1 LIFVIIVPRILAAGN
16 AITLPDMKRLPFWR
30 YLFIINAMIL
40 AAKFLLLIVLL
51 ILLLHRKVDL
61 SLAVFLVSL
70 LTIVL
75 FAINLKLAAHSAWA
89 GISARETLELFLII
103 VLVQFIGAVQKSRR
117 MYDRL
122 VEALNSM
129 VRDKRLV
136 AMVSP
141 AIIGFLPMPGG
152 ALLSAPLVDVSTAK
166 MKLKPA
172 FNAFLNFWFRH
183 DWELIWPLYAG
194 LLLFQTMSRIP
205 MRRIILFQLPF
216 SFLHIIMGLV
226 VSFLYFRRHN
236 IPRDMYSQKNGL
248 HATARD
254 FLAGTW
260 PILAVILLFFV
271 KAPPLLPLPLHWALL
286 LVAALLSLW
295 KKVGPKEIGS
305 IVFNKTTVRSLL
317 VIAAVVVFQR
327 LIEVS
332 AAFDVLKT
340 MNISLGLTVLFI
352 FFVAFTVG
360 FLTGVNT
367 AYIAIAF
374 PVLLPLIQHLP
385 NYFYLALYVY
395 VIGFAGILVSP
406 LHLCLVL
413 TNEYFEASLLDVY
426 RYMAI
431 PVLLMIAIATG
442 LVLIL

>member
-1 LIFVIIVPRILAAGN
+1 ML
-16 AITLPDMKRLPFWR
+16 
-30 YLFIINAMIL
+30 L
-40 AAKFLLLIVLL
+40 AAKFLLLVALL
-51 ILLLHRKVDL
+51 ILLLRRKVDL
-61 SLAVFLVSL
+61 ALAVLVITL
-70 LTIVL
+70 LTVAL
-75 FAINLKLAAHSAWA
+75 FGVNLAKAGRSAWA
-89 GISARETLELFLII
+89 GLRDRETLELFLII
-103 VLVQFIGAVQKSRR
+103 VLVQTVGAVQKSRR

-122 VEALNSM
+122 IESLNTM

-152 ALLSAPLVDVSTAK
+152 ALLSAPLVQVSTDK

-194 LLLFQTMSRIP
+194 LLLFQAMSRIP

-216 SFLHIIMGLV
+216 SILHIVMGLAV
-226 VSFLYFRRHN
+226 AFCYFRRHG
-236 IPRDMYSQKNGL
+236 IGREHPGPSNGI
-248 HATARD
+248 HATMRD
-254 FLAGTW
+254 FFSGTW

-271 KAPPLLPLPLHWALL
+271 KVPPLLPL
-286 LVAALLSLW
+286 AA
-295 KKVGPKEIGS
+295 
-305 IVFNKTTVRSLL
+305 IVFGKTTVRSLL
-317 VIAAVVVFQR
+317 VIAAVIVFQR
-327 LIEVS
+327 VLQVS
-332 AAFDVLKT
+332 AAFDTLKT
-340 MNISLGLTVLFI
+340 MDISLGLVVAFI
-352 FFVAFTVG
+352 FLVSFTVA

-385 NYFYLALYVY
+385 NYFYLSLYIY

-413 TNEYFEASLLDVY
+413 TNEYFGASLLDVY
-426 RYMAI
+426 RYMAVPI
-431 PVLLMIAIATG
+431 FIMIALATG
-442 LVLIL
+442 LVLVL

>member
-1 LIFVIIVPRILAAGN
+1 ML
-16 AITLPDMKRLPFWR
+16 
-30 YLFIINAMIL
+30 L
-40 AAKFLLLIVLL
+40 AAKFLLLVVLL
-51 ILLLHRKVDL
+51 ILLLRWKVDL
-61 SLAVFLVSL
+61 SLAVLVITL
-70 LTIVL
+70 LTVAL
-75 FAINLKLAAHSAWA
+75 FRVGLPAAGRGAWA
-89 GISARETLELFLII
+89 GLCARETLELFLII
-103 VLVQFIGAVQKSRR
+103 VLVQYIGAVQKSRR

-122 VEALNSM
+122 IDALNTM
-129 VRDKRLV
+129 IRDKRLV

-152 ALLSAPLVDVSTAK
+152 ALLSAPLVQVSTDK

-216 SFLHIIMGLV
+216 SILHIVMGLA
-226 VSFLYFRRHN
+226 VSFLYFRRHG
-236 IPRDMYSQKNGL
+236 IRREHPGPSNGL
-248 HATARD
+248 HATLRD
-254 FLAGTW
+254 FFAGTW

-271 KAPPLLPLPLHWALL
+271 KVKPLLPLPLHWALL
-286 LVAALLSLW
+286 LVAAILSVW
-295 KKVGPKEIGS
+295 KKVGVREIGA
-305 IVFNKTTVRSLL
+305 IVFAKTTIRSLL
-317 VIAAVVVFQR
+317 VIAAVIVFQR
-327 LIEVS
+327 VLQVS
-332 AAFDVLKT
+332 SAFDTLKT
-340 MNISLGLTVLFI
+340 MDISLGLVVLFI
-352 FFVAFTVG
+352 FLVSFTVA

-385 NYFYLALYVY
+385 NYFYLSLYIY

-413 TNEYFEASLLDVY
+413 TNEYFGASLLDVY

-431 PVLLMIAIATG
+431 PIFLMIAIATG

>member
-1 LIFVIIVPRILAAGN
+1 LFREGVADLILAV
-16 AITLPDMKRLPFWR
+16 
-30 YLFIINAMIL
+30 
-40 AAKFLLLIVLL
+40 KFLLLVVLL
-51 ILLLHRKVDL
+51 ILLLRWKVDL

-70 LTIVL
+70 LTVVL
-75 FAINLKLAAHSAWA
+75 FAINLKLAARSAWQ
-89 GISARETLELFLII
+89 GISAGETLELFLII
-103 VLVQFIGAVQKSRR
+103 VLVQFIGAVQKNRR

-122 VEALNSM
+122 IDSLNTM
-129 VRDKRLV
+129 IRDKRLV

-152 ALLSAPLVDVSTAK
+152 ALLSAPLVDVSTSK

-216 SFLHIIMGLV
+216 SLLHITMGLV
-226 VSFLYFRRHN
+226 VSFIYFRRHN
-236 IPRDMYSQKNGL
+236 IKREHPRPSNGL
-248 HATARD
+248 PATLRD
-254 FLAGTW
+254 FFAGTW
-260 PILAVILLFFV
+260 PILAVILLFFIQV
-271 KAPPLLPLPLHWALL
+271 PPLLPLPLHWALL
-286 LVAALLSLW
+286 LVAVLLSIL
-295 KKVGPKEIGS
+295 KKVGPREIGA
-305 IVFNKTTVRSLL
+305 IVFAKTTIRSLL
-317 VIAAVVVFQR
+317 VIAAVIVFQR

-340 MNISLGLTVLFI
+340 MNISLGMAVLFI
-352 FFVAFTVG
+352 FLVSFTVA

-374 PVLLPLIQHLP
+374 PVLLPLIQHMP
-385 NYFYLALYVY
+385 NYFYLALYIY
-395 VIGFAGILVSP
+395 VIGYAGILVSP

-413 TNEYFEASLLDVY
+413 TNEYFEAPLLEVY

-431 PVLLMIAIATG
+431 PVLLMMVIATG

>member
-1 LIFVIIVPRILAAGN
+1 
-16 AITLPDMKRLPFWR
+16 
-30 YLFIINAMIL
+30 MIL
-40 AAKFLLLIVLL
+40 AVKFLLLVVLL
-51 ILLLHRKVDL
+51 ILLLRWKVDL
-61 SLAVFLVSL
+61 ALAVFLVSL
-70 LTIVL
+70 LTVVL
-75 FAINLKLAAHSAWA
+75 FAINLKLAARSAWA

-103 VLVQFIGAVQKSRR
+103 VLVQYIGAVQKNRR

-122 VEALNSM
+122 VESLNTI

-152 ALLSAPLVDVSTAK
+152 ALLSAPLVDVSTAE

-205 MRRIILFQLPF
+205 MRRIIMFQLPF
-216 SFLHIIMGLV
+216 SILHIVAGLAV
-226 VSFLYFRRHN
+226 AFWYFRRYGIEREHPGPSSG
-236 IPRDMYSQKNGL
+236 I
-248 HATARD
+248 HATVRD
-254 FLAGTW
+254 FFSGTW
-260 PILAVILLFFV
+260 PILAIILIFFV
-271 KAPPLLPLPLHWALL
+271 KIPPLLPLPLHWALL
-286 LVAALLSLW
+286 LVAAVLSVL
-295 KKVGPKEIGS
+295 KKVGPREIGS
-305 IVFNKTTVRSLL
+305 IVFAKTTIRSLL
-317 VIAAVVVFQR
+317 VIAAVIVFQR

-340 MNISLGLTVLFI
+340 MSISLGMVVLFI
-352 FFVAFTVG
+352 FLVSFTVA

-385 NYFYLALYVY
+385 NYFYLSLYIY

-413 TNEYFEASLLDVY
+413 TNEYFGASLLDVY

-431 PVLLMIAIATG
+431 PILLMIAIATG

>member
-1 LIFVIIVPRILAAGN
+1 MIAFCAGIPYN
-16 AITLPDMKRLPFWR
+16 QGSNHCLKGAFSL
-30 YLFIINAMIL
+30 IL

-51 ILLLHRKVDL
+51 ILLLRWKVDL
-61 SLAVFLVSL
+61 SLAVLLVSL

-75 FAINLKLAAHSAWA
+75 FAINLRLAARSAWA
-89 GISARETLELFLII
+89 GISDRGTLELFLII
-103 VLVQFIGAVQKSRR
+103 VLVQYIGAVQKSRR

-122 VEALNSM
+122 VEALNTM

-136 AMVSP
+136 ALVSP

-152 ALLSAPLVDVSTAK
+152 ALLSAPLVDVSTAR

-172 FNAFLNFWFRH
+172 FRAFLNFWFRH

-194 LLLFQTMSRIP
+194 LLLFQAMSRIP
-205 MRRIILFQLPF
+205 MRRIILYQLPF
-216 SFLHIIMGLV
+216 SILHVAAGLGV
-226 VSFLYFRRHN
+226 AFWYFRCHGIGREH
-236 IPRDMYSQKNGL
+236 PGAANGI
-248 HATARD
+248 HATVRD
-254 FLAGTW
+254 FASGTW
-260 PILAVILLFFV
+260 PILAVIVLFFA

-286 LVAALLSLW
+286 IVAAALSAW
-295 KKVGPKEIGS
+295 KRVGPREMAAV
-305 IVFNKTTVRSLL
+305 VFGKTTVRSLL
-317 VIAAVVVFQR
+317 VIAAVIVFQR

-340 MNISLGLTVLFI
+340 MNISLGMAVLFI
-352 FFVAFTVG
+352 FLVSFTVA

-385 NYFYLALYVY
+385 NYFYLSLYIY

-413 TNEYFEASLLDVY
+413 TNEYFGASLLDVY
-426 RYMAI
+426 RYMAVPI
-431 PVLLMIAIATG
+431 LLMIGMATG
-442 LVLIL
+442 LVLVL

>member
-1 LIFVIIVPRILAAGN
+1 L
-16 AITLPDMKRLPFWR
+16 
-30 YLFIINAMIL
+30 IL

-51 ILLLHRKVDL
+51 VLLLRRKIDL
-61 SLAVFLVSL
+61 ALAVFLVSL
-70 LTIVL
+70 CTVVL
-75 FAINLKLAAHSAWA
+75 FAIDPKLAVRSAWE
-89 GISARETLELFLII
+89 GVSSGETLELLLII
-103 VLVQFIGAVQKSRR
+103 LLVQFIGSVQKSRQ

-122 VEALNSM
+122 VDALNALF
-129 VRDKRLV
+129 RDKRLV

-152 ALLSAPLVDVSTAK
+152 ALLSAPLVDVSTRK

-205 MRRIILFQLPF
+205 LRRIILFQLPF
-216 SFLHIIMGLV
+216 SLLHIVMGLI
-226 VSFLYFRRHN
+226 VSFIYFRRHE
-236 IPRDMYSQKNGL
+236 IPRDMVSRENGL

-260 PILAVILLFFV
+260 PILAVIMLFFV
-271 KAPPLLPLPLHWALL
+271 KASPLLPLPLHWALL
-286 LVAALLSLW
+286 LVAAGLSLW
-295 KKVGPKEIGS
+295 EKVGLREIGG
-305 IVFNKTTVRSLL
+305 IVFNRTTVRSLL
-317 VIAAVVVFQR
+317 VIVAVVVFQR

-340 MNISLGLTVLFI
+340 MHISLGMVVLFI
-352 FFVAFTVG
+352 FLVSFTVG

-385 NYFYLALYVY
+385 NYFYLALYIY
-395 VIGFAGILVSP
+395 VIGFAGIMVSP

-413 TNEYFEASLLDVY
+413 TNEYFEAPLLEVY
-426 RYMAI
+426 RYMAV
-431 PVLLMIAIATG
+431 PVLVMMTVATG
-442 LVLIL
+442 LVLML

>member
-1 LIFVIIVPRILAAGN
+1 LFREGVADLILIV
-16 AITLPDMKRLPFWR
+16 
-30 YLFIINAMIL
+30 
-40 AAKFLLLIVLL
+40 KFLLLVVLL
-51 ILLLHRKVDL
+51 ILLLRWKVDL

-70 LTIVL
+70 LTVVL
-75 FAINLKLAAHSAWA
+75 FAINLKLAARSAWQ
-89 GISARETLELFLII
+89 GISAGETLELFLII
-103 VLVQFIGAVQKSRR
+103 VLVQFIGAVQKNRR

-122 VEALNSM
+122 IDSLNTM
-129 VRDKRLV
+129 IRDKRLV

-152 ALLSAPLVDVSTAK
+152 ALLSAPLVDVSTSK

-216 SFLHIIMGLV
+216 SLLHITMGLV
-226 VSFLYFRRHN
+226 VSFIYFRRHN
-236 IPRDMYSQKNGL
+236 IKREHPRPSNGL
-248 HATARD
+248 PATLRD
-254 FLAGTW
+254 FFAGTW
-260 PILAVILLFFV
+260 PILAVILLFFIQV
-271 KAPPLLPLPLHWALL
+271 PPLLPLPLHWALL
-286 LVAALLSLW
+286 LVAVLLSIL
-295 KKVGPKEIGS
+295 KKVGPREIGA
-305 IVFNKTTVRSLL
+305 IVFAKTTIRSLL
-317 VIAAVVVFQR
+317 VIAAVIVFQR

-340 MNISLGLTVLFI
+340 MNISLGMAVLFI
-352 FFVAFTVG
+352 FLVSFTVA

-374 PVLLPLIQHLP
+374 PVLLPLIQHMP
-385 NYFYLALYVY
+385 NYFYLALYIY
-395 VIGFAGILVSP
+395 VIGYAGILVSP

-413 TNEYFEASLLDVY
+413 TNEYFEAPLLEVY

-431 PVLLMIAIATG
+431 PVLLMMVIATG

>member
-1 LIFVIIVPRILAAGN
+1 
-16 AITLPDMKRLPFWR
+16 M
-30 YLFIINAMIL
+30 
-40 AAKFLLLIVLL
+40 LLVALL
-51 ILLLHRKVDL
+51 ILLLRWKVDL
-61 SLAVFLVSL
+61 SLAVFTVTLVTVAL
-70 LTIVL
+70 FRVNVL
-75 FAINLKLAAHSAWA
+75 MAGESAWA
-89 GISARETLELFLII
+89 GVRDRETLELFLII
-103 VLVQFIGAVQKSRR
+103 VLVQYIGAVQKSRR

-122 VEALNSM
+122 IDSLNTM

-152 ALLSAPLVDVSTAK
+152 ALLSAPLVQVSTDK

-216 SFLHIIMGLV
+216 SILHIIAGLV
-226 VSFLYFRRHN
+226 VSFLYFRRHG
-236 IPRDMYSQKNGL
+236 IKREHPGPSNGL
-248 HATARD
+248 HATVRD
-254 FLAGTW
+254 FFSGTW

-271 KAPPLLPLPLHWALL
+271 KVPPLLPLPLHWALL
-286 LVAALLSLW
+286 MVEAILSVW
-295 KKVGPKEIGS
+295 KKVGPKEIGT
-305 IVFNKTTVRSLL
+305 IVFAKTTIRSLL
-317 VIAAVVVFQR
+317 VIAAVIVFQR
-327 LIEVS
+327 IIQIS
-332 AAFDVLKT
+332 SAFDTLKT
-340 MNISLGLTVLFI
+340 MDISLGLVVAFI
-352 FFVAFTVG
+352 FLVSFTVA

-385 NYFYLALYVY
+385 NYFYLSLYIY
-395 VIGFAGILVSP
+395 VVGFAGILVSP

-413 TNEYFEASLLDVY
+413 TNEYFGASLLDVY

-431 PVLLMIAIATG
+431 PIFLMIAIATG

>member
-1 LIFVIIVPRILAAGN
+1 L
-16 AITLPDMKRLPFWR
+16 
-30 YLFIINAMIL
+30 IL

-51 ILLLHRKVDL
+51 ILLLRWKIDL
-61 SLAVFLVSL
+61 SLAVFSVSL
-70 LTIVL
+70 LTVAL
-75 FAINLKLAAHSAWA
+75 FAINLKLAVRSAWA
-89 GISARETLELFLII
+89 GISAGETLELFLII
-103 VLVQFIGAVQKSRR
+103 VLVQFIGAVQKSRK

-122 VEALNSM
+122 VEALNTM
-129 VRDKRLV
+129 IRDKRLV

-194 LLLFQTMSRIP
+194 LLLFQAMSRIP

-216 SFLHIIMGLV
+216 SILHIVMGLI
-226 VSFLYFRRHN
+226 VSFVYFRRHN
-236 IPRDMYSQKNGL
+236 IPRDIGSQKNGL
-248 HATARD
+248 QATARD

-286 LVAALLSLW
+286 LVAAVLSVW
-295 KKVGPKEIGS
+295 KKVSLKEIVS
-305 IVFNKTTVRSLL
+305 IVFAKTTLRSLL
-317 VIAAVVVFQR
+317 VIAAVIVFQR

-340 MNISLGLTVLFI
+340 MNISLGMAVLFI
-352 FFVAFTVG
+352 FLVSFTVA

-385 NYFYLALYVY
+385 NYFYLALYIY
-395 VIGFAGILVSP
+395 IIGYAGILVSP

-413 TNEYFEASLLDVY
+413 TNEYFEAPLLEVY

-431 PVLLMIAIATG
+431 PIIIMIALATG
-442 LVLIL
+442 LVMIL

>member
-1 LIFVIIVPRILAAGN
+1 ML
-16 AITLPDMKRLPFWR
+16 
-30 YLFIINAMIL
+30 L
-40 AAKFLLLIVLL
+40 AAKFLLLVVLL
-51 ILLLHRKVDL
+51 VLLLRWKVDL
-61 SLAVFLVSL
+61 SLAVLLITL
-70 LTIVL
+70 LTVA
-75 FAINLKLAAHSAWA
+75 FFQVNLLQAGKSAWA
-89 GISARETLELFLII
+89 GVSDRETLELFLII
-103 VLVQFIGAVQKSRR
+103 VLVQYVGAVQKSRK

-122 VEALNSM
+122 VDSLNTM

-152 ALLSAPLVDVSTAK
+152 ALFSAPLVEVSLCDARS
-166 MKLKPA
+166 KPA
-172 FNAFLNFWFRH
+172 FNAFMNFWFRH

-216 SFLHIIMGLV
+216 SMLHVAMGLAV
-226 VSFLYFRRHN
+226 AFWYFRRHD
-236 IPRDMYSQKNGL
+236 IGPERPGAGNGI

-254 FLAGTW
+254 FFAGTW

-271 KAPPLLPLPLHWALL
+271 KLPPLLPLSLHWALL
-286 LVAALLSLW
+286 LVAAVLSVW
-295 KKVGPKEIGS
+295 KKVGPREIAS
-305 IVFNKTTVRSLL
+305 IVLGKTTIRSLL
-317 VIAAVVVFQR
+317 VIAAVIVFQR
-327 LIEVS
+327 VLQAS
-332 AAFDVLKT
+332 SAFDTLKT
-340 MNISLGLTVLFI
+340 MDISLGMAVLFI
-352 FFVAFTVG
+352 FLVSFTVA

-374 PVLLPLIQHLP
+374 PVLLPIIQHLP
-385 NYFYLALYVY
+385 NYFYLSLYIY
-395 VIGFAGILVSP
+395 VVGFAGILVSP

-413 TNEYFEASLLDVY
+413 TNEYFGASLLDVY

-431 PVLLMIAIATG
+431 PILVMIALATG

>member
-1 LIFVIIVPRILAAGN
+1 
-16 AITLPDMKRLPFWR
+16 
-30 YLFIINAMIL
+30 MIL

-51 ILLLHRKVDL
+51 VLLLRWKIDL
-61 SLAVFLVSL
+61 SLAVFSISL
-70 LTIVL
+70 LTVAL
-75 FAINLKLAAHSAWA
+75 FAINLRLAVRSAWA
-89 GISARETLELFLII
+89 GVSAGETLELFLII
-103 VLVQFIGAVQKSRR
+103 ILVQFIGSVQKSRK

-122 VEALNSM
+122 IESLNAM
-129 VRDKRLV
+129 IGDKRLV

-141 AIIGFLPMPGG
+141 AIVGFLPMPGG

-216 SFLHIIMGLV
+216 SILHIVMGLV
-226 VSFLYFRRHN
+226 VSFIYFRRHG
-236 IPRDMYSQKNGL
+236 IGREHPGSRNGF
-248 HATARD
+248 HATLRD
-254 FLAGTW
+254 FFAGTW

-271 KAPPLLPLPLHWALL
+271 KVPPLLPLPLHWALL

-295 KKVGPKEIGS
+295 KKVGPREIGR
-305 IVFNKTTVRSLL
+305 IVFGKTTVRSLL
-317 VIAAVVVFQR
+317 VIAAVIVFQR

-332 AAFDVLKT
+332 AAFDVLKN
-340 MNISLGLTVLFI
+340 MNISLGMAVLFI
-352 FFVAFTVG
+352 FLVSFTVG

-374 PVLLPLIQHLP
+374 PVLLPLIQHMP
-385 NYFYLALYVY
+385 NYFYLALYIY
-395 VIGFAGILVSP
+395 VIGYAGILVSP

-413 TNEYFEASLLDVY
+413 TNEYFDASLLDVY

-431 PVLLMIAIATG
+431 PIIIMIALATG

>member
-1 LIFVIIVPRILAAGN
+1 
-16 AITLPDMKRLPFWR
+16 
-30 YLFIINAMIL
+30 MIL
-40 AAKFLLLIVLL
+40 AAKFLLLVVLL
-51 ILLLHRKVDL
+51 ILLLRWKVDL
-61 SLAVFLVSL
+61 SLAVFLVSM
-70 LTIVL
+70 LTVVL
-75 FAINLKLAAHSAWA
+75 FAINLKLALRSAWA
-89 GISARETLELFLII
+89 GISAGETLELFLII
-103 VLVQFIGAVQKSRR
+103 VLVQFIGSIQKSRQ

-122 VEALNSM
+122 VNALNAM
-129 VRDKRLV
+129 IRDKRLV

-152 ALLSAPLVDVSTAK
+152 ALLSAPLVDVSTSK

-194 LLLFQTMSRIP
+194 LLLFQNMSRIP

-216 SFLHIIMGLV
+216 SILHIVAGLGV
-226 VSFLYFRRHN
+226 AFWYFRRHG
-236 IPRDMYSQKNGL
+236 IQKEHPGSGNGV
-248 HATARD
+248 HATLHD
-254 FLAGTW
+254 FLSGTW

-271 KAPPLLPLPLHWALL
+271 KVPPLLPLPLHWALL
-286 LVAALLSLW
+286 LVAAVLSLW

-305 IVFNKTTVRSLL
+305 IVFNRTTVRSLL
-317 VIAAVVVFQR
+317 VIAAVVIFQR

-340 MNISLGLTVLFI
+340 MNISLGMVVLFI
-352 FFVAFTVG
+352 FLVSFTVG

-385 NYFYLALYVY
+385 NYFYLALYIY

-413 TNEYFEASLLDVY
+413 TNEYFGASLLDVY
-426 RYMAI
+426 RYMAVPI
-431 PVLLMIAIATG
+431 LLLIAIATG

>member
-1 LIFVIIVPRILAAGN
+1 ML
-16 AITLPDMKRLPFWR
+16 
-30 YLFIINAMIL
+30 L
-40 AAKFLLLIVLL
+40 AAKFLLLVVLL
-51 ILLLHRKVDL
+51 ILLLRWKVDL
-61 SLAVFLVSL
+61 SLAVFTITL
-70 LTIVL
+70 LTVAL
-75 FAINLKLAAHSAWA
+75 FGINLRKSAW
-89 GISARETLELFLII
+89 SAWKGVSDPETLELFLII
-103 VLVQFIGAVQKSRR
+103 VLVQYIGAVQKSRC

-122 VEALNSM
+122 IDSLNTM
-129 VRDKRLV
+129 IRDKRLV

-152 ALLSAPLVDVSTAK
+152 ALLSAPLVQVSTDR

-216 SFLHIIMGLV
+216 SILHIAAGLA
-226 VSFLYFRRHN
+226 VSFWYFRRHG
-236 IPRDMYSQKNGL
+236 IHREHPGPSNGL
-248 HATARD
+248 HATVRD
-254 FLAGTW
+254 FFAGTW

-271 KAPPLLPLPLHWALL
+271 KVPFLLPLPLHWALL
-286 LVAALLSLW
+286 LVAAVLSLL
-295 KKVGPKEIGS
+295 KKVGPREIGA
-305 IVFNKTTVRSLL
+305 IVFGRTTIRSLL
-317 VIAAVVVFQR
+317 VIAAVIVFQR
-327 LIEVS
+327 IIQIS
-332 AAFDVLKT
+332 AAFDALKT
-340 MNISLGLTVLFI
+340 MDISLGVVVLFL
-352 FFVAFTVG
+352 FLVSFTVA

-385 NYFYLALYVY
+385 NYFYLSLYIY
-395 VIGFAGILVSP
+395 VVGFAGILVSP

-413 TNEYFEASLLDVY
+413 TNEYFGASLFDVY

-431 PVLLMIAIATG
+431 PIFVMIAIATG
-442 LVLIL
+442 LVLVL

>member
-1 LIFVIIVPRILAAGN
+1 MLV
-16 AITLPDMKRLPFWR
+16 
-30 YLFIINAMIL
+30 
-40 AAKFLLLIVLL
+40 AAKFLLLVVLL
-51 ILLLHRKVDL
+51 VLLLRWKVDL
-61 SLAVFLVSL
+61 SLAVLAITL

-75 FAINLKLAAHSAWA
+75 FGVRLSLAGESAWQ
-89 GISARETLELFLII
+89 GLSDRETLELFLII
-103 VLVQFIGAVQKSRR
+103 VLVQYIGAVQKSRR
-117 MYDRL
+117 MYARL
-122 VEALNSM
+122 IDSLNSM
-129 VRDKRLV
+129 IRDKRLV

-141 AIIGFLPMPGG
+141 AIVGFLPMPGG
-152 ALLSAPLVDVSTAK
+152 ALLSAPLVHVSTER

-194 LLLFQTMSRIP
+194 LLLFQTLSRIP

-216 SFLHIIMGLV
+216 SLLHIAMGLAV
-226 VSFLYFRRHN
+226 AFWYFRRHRVG
-236 IPRDMYSQKNGL
+236 PERPGPGNGV

-254 FLAGTW
+254 FFAGTW

-271 KAPPLLPLPLHWALL
+271 KIPPLLPLPLHWALL
-286 LVAALLSLW
+286 LVAAVLSAW
-295 KKVGPKEIGS
+295 KKVGAKEIGA
-305 IVFNKTTVRSLL
+305 IVFARTTIRSLL

-327 LIEVS
+327 VLQAS
-332 AAFDVLKT
+332 SAFDMLKT
-340 MNISLGLTVLFI
+340 MHFSLGMV
-352 FFVAFTVG
+352 VAFLFLVSFSVG

-385 NYFYLALYVY
+385 NYFYLCLYIY
-395 VIGFAGILVSP
+395 VVGFAGILVSP

-413 TNEYFEASLLDVY
+413 TNEYFAAPLLEVY
-426 RYMAI
+426 RYMAVPI
-431 PVLLMIAIATG
+431 LVMIALATG

>member
-1 LIFVIIVPRILAAGN
+1 
-16 AITLPDMKRLPFWR
+16 
-30 YLFIINAMIL
+30 MIL
-40 AAKFLLLIVLL
+40 AAKFLLLVVLL
-51 ILLLHRKVDL
+51 ILLLRWKVDL
-61 SLAVFLVSL
+61 SLAVFTITL
-70 LTIVL
+70 LTVAL
-75 FAINLKLAAHSAWA
+75 FGVNLLKAGASAWA
-89 GISARETLELFLII
+89 GVSDPETLELFLII
-103 VLVQFIGAVQKSRR
+103 VLVQYIGAVQKSRR

-122 VEALNSM
+122 VDSLNTM

-152 ALLSAPLVDVSTAK
+152 ALLSAPLVQVSTEK
-166 MKLKPA
+166 MKLQPA

-194 LLLFQTMSRIP
+194 LLLFQNMSRIP

-216 SFLHIIMGLV
+216 SVLHIAMGLV
-226 VSFLYFRRHN
+226 VSFLYFRRHG
-236 IPRDMYSQKNGL
+236 IQREHPGPSNGI
-248 HATARD
+248 HATLRD
-254 FLAGTW
+254 FFAGTW

-286 LVAALLSLW
+286 LVAAVLSIW
-295 KKVGPKEIGS
+295 KKVGLQEIGA
-305 IVFNKTTVRSLL
+305 IVFGKTTVRSLL
-317 VIAAVVVFQR
+317 VIAAVIVFQR
-327 LIEVS
+327 VLQVS
-332 AAFDVLKT
+332 SAFDALKT
-340 MNISLGLTVLFI
+340 MDISLGLVVFFI
-352 FFVAFTVG
+352 FLVSFTVA

-385 NYFYLALYVY
+385 NYFYLSLYIY
-395 VIGFAGILVSP
+395 VIGYAGILVSP

-413 TNEYFEASLLDVY
+413 TNEYFEAPLLEVY

-431 PVLLMIAIATG
+431 PVLLMMAIATG

>member
-1 LIFVIIVPRILAAGN
+1 MQANLRPTALLIIIGIPTANGNEVPRML
-16 AITLPDMKRLPFWR
+16 
-30 YLFIINAMIL
+30 L
-40 AAKFLLLIVLL
+40 AAKFLLLVALL
-51 ILLLHRKVDL
+51 ILLLRRKVDL
-61 SLAVFLVSL
+61 ALAVLVITL
-70 LTIVL
+70 LTVAL
-75 FAINLKLAAHSAWA
+75 FGVNLAKAGRSAWA
-89 GISARETLELFLII
+89 GLRDRETLELFLII
-103 VLVQFIGAVQKSRR
+103 VLVQTVGAVQKSRR

-122 VEALNSM
+122 IESLNTM

-152 ALLSAPLVDVSTAK
+152 ALLSAPLVQVSTDK

-194 LLLFQTMSRIP
+194 LLLFQAMSRIP

-216 SFLHIIMGLV
+216 SILHIVMGLAV
-226 VSFLYFRRHN
+226 AFCYFRRHG
-236 IPRDMYSQKNGL
+236 IGREHPGPSNGI
-248 HATARD
+248 HATMRD
-254 FLAGTW
+254 FFSGTW

-271 KAPPLLPLPLHWALL
+271 KVPPLLPLPLHWALL
-286 LVAALLSLW
+286 LVVALLSLW
-295 KKVGPKEIGS
+295 KKVGMREIAA
-305 IVFNKTTVRSLL
+305 IVFGKTTVRSLL
-317 VIAAVVVFQR
+317 VIAAVIVFQR
-327 LIEVS
+327 VLQVS
-332 AAFDVLKT
+332 AAFDTLKT
-340 MNISLGLTVLFI
+340 MDISLGLVVAFI
-352 FFVAFTVG
+352 FLVSFTVA

-385 NYFYLALYVY
+385 NYFYLSLYIY

-413 TNEYFEASLLDVY
+413 TNEYFGASLLDVY
-426 RYMAI
+426 RYMAVPI
-431 PVLLMIAIATG
+431 FIMIALATG
-442 LVLIL
+442 LVLVL